1 MDANIVN
8 TTPDIWSM
16 IAGAGGMVKFVLFIL
31 FLFSVVSWA
40 IIVYKVR
47 LLRRMERETAAFYD
61 LFWKNRQF
69 AQIYSATKNYD
80 NTPLTAIFKAVYS
93 EITNTVKTG
102 GNEAGAPSLQ
112 KDDIDRLN
120 RMLRKAVATESAKL
134 EHAVGFLATTGNTAP
149 FIGLFGTVWGIMTSF
164 QSIGA
169 RGAANLAI
177 VAPGI
182 SEALVA
188 TAMGLAAAIPAV
200 VGYNHIVSRINRLN
214 VEMDNFSA
222 DLLNIIER
230 QIPRQ

>member
-1 MDANIVN
+1 
-8 TTPDIWSM
+8 M

-40 IIVYKVR
+40 IIVYKIR

-80 NTPLTAIFKAVYS
+80 KTPLAAIFTAVYS

-102 GNEAGAPSLQ
+102 NNEAGAPSLQ
-112 KDDIDRLN
+112 REDIDRLN

-164 QSIGA
+164 QNIGA
-169 RGAANLAI
+169 KGAANLAI

-200 VGYNHIVSRINRLN
+200 VGYNHIVSRINRIN

>member
-1 MDANIVN
+1 
-8 TTPDIWSM
+8 M

-40 IIVYKVR
+40 IIVYKIR

-69 AQIYSATKNYD
+69 AQIYSSTKNYD
-80 NTPLTAIFKAVYS
+80 KTPLAAIFKAVYS
-93 EITNTVKTG
+93 EITSTVKTG
-102 GNEAGAPSLQ
+102 GNDAGAPSLQ

-120 RMLRKAVATESAKL
+120 RVLRKAVATESARL

>member
-1 MDANIVN
+1 MDVNMVN
-8 TTPDIWSM
+8 TSPGIWEM

-40 IIVYKVR
+40 IIVYKIR
-47 LLRRMERETAAFYD
+47 LLRKMERQTAAFYD
-61 LFWKNRQF
+61 LFWKKRQF
-69 AQIYSATKNYD
+69 AQIYSVIKEYNK
-80 NTPLTAIFKAVYS
+80 TPLAPIFTAVYS
-93 EITNTVKTG
+93 DITSTIKTG

-112 KDDIDRLN
+112 RDDIDRLG
-120 RMLRKAVATESAKL
+120 RVLRKAVATESAKL
-134 EHAVGFLATTGNTAP
+134 EHAVGFLATTGNAAP
-149 FIGLFGTVWGIMTSF
+149 FIGLFGTVWGIMTAF
-164 QSIGA
+164 QNIGA
-169 RGAANLAI
+169 KGAANLAV

-200 VGYNHIVSRINRLN
+200 VGYNHIISRINRLN

-230 QIPRQ
+230 QLPRQ